1 MNDSLAP
8 TTPALSIT
16 RVLDAPRSLV
26 WKAWTDT
33 AHVSRWWGPHGC
45 TVSLDEADRRPGG
58 RFRRE
63 MRMPD
68 GGLVVV
74 TGTFEDVIPEQRLV
88 TIGTLE
94 RPGSPPITS
103 RMTVTF
109 EDRDGK
115 TELTIVQT
123 GAAINADYI
132 KNANVGWGQ
141 SFEKLEAHLA
151 SEQRRAEA

>member
-1 MNDSLAP
+1 MNDSLMAATP
-8 TTPALSIT
+8 TLSIT

-26 WKAWTDT
+26 WKAWTDP

-58 RFRRE
+58 HFRRE
-63 MRMPD
+63 MRTSE
-68 GGLVVV
+68 GAVVVV
-74 TGTFEDVIPEQRLV
+74 TGTFEEVVSEQRLV
-88 TIGTLE
+88 TVGVLE
-94 RPGSPPITS
+94 RPGSPPLTT

-123 GAAINADYI
+123 SAEFNADYI
-132 KNANVGWGQ
+132 ASANIGWAQ
-141 SFEKLEAHLA
+141 AFEKLEAHLA
-151 SEQRRAEA
+151 SEQGRAG